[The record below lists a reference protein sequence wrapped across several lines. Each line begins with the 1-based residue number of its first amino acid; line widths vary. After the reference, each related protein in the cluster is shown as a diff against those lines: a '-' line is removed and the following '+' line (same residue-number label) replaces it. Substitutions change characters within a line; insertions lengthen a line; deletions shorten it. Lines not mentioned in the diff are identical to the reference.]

1 MSSLGQRIL
10 TTVIAVPALF
20 SIIFFLPYYGFL
32 VLALVAMLTTALAT
46 AELKELYFKAEGA
59 RINFPSWIA
68 ALLPFSQWLEIAF
81 FPQLPLLE
89 LTLVVM
95 ALAIY
100 TTELTSG
107 PKDAYAKTFSRIG
120 GASLLLIY
128 PGLLLTF
135 IMRLTALSHASV
147 FLLLFFLLVFGNDV
161 FAFLFGMSLGKNN
174 KGIIRVS
181 PNKSVA
187 GFVGGTLSTVA
198 LAVVFCLLYPGVREM
213 VSIPQ
218 ALLLGFLTSVSANI
232 GDLIESAYKRAAN
245 VKDSGHIIPGRG
257 GLLDSI
263 DSMLASAPVFWL
275 LLKLF

>member
-46 AELKELYFKAEGA
+46 AELKKLYFQAEGA

-95 ALAIY
+95 ALVIF
-100 TTELTSG
+100 TTELSSG
-107 PKDAYAKTFSRIG
+107 PKDEYAKTFSRIG
-120 GASLLLIY
+120 GGSLLLIY

-135 IMRLTALSHASV
+135 IVRLTALSHASA

-174 KGIIRVS
+174 KGIIKVS
-181 PNKSVA
+181 PNKSIA

-198 LAVVFCLLYPGVREM
+198 LSVVFCLFYPGVREM

-232 GDLIESAYKRAAN
+232 GDLIESAYKRAAK

-275 LLKLF
+275 LLTLF

>member
-20 SIIFFLPYYGFL
+20 SIIFFLPHYGFL

-59 RINFPSWIA
+59 RINFPSWTA
-68 ALLPFSQWLEIAF
+68 ALLPFAQWLEIAF
-81 FPQLPLLE
+81 LPQLPLLE

-100 TTELTSG
+100 TTELSSG
-107 PKDAYAKTFSRIG
+107 PKDEYAKTFSRIG

-135 IMRLTALSHASV
+135 IMRLTALSHASA

-161 FAFLFGMSLGKNN
+161 FAFLFGMSLGKTN
-174 KGIIRVS
+174 KGIIKVS

-187 GFVGGTLSTVA
+187 GFVGGTVSTVA
-198 LAVVFCLLYPGVREM
+198 LAVAFCLFYPGVKEM

-232 GDLIESAYKRAAN
+232 GDLIESAYKRAAK
-245 VKDSGHIIPGRG
+245 VKNSGHLIPGRG

-263 DSMLASAPVFWL
+263 DSMLASAPVYWL
-275 LLKLF
+275 LLTLF

>member
-10 TTVIAVPALF
+10 TTVITVPALF
-20 SIIFFLPYYGFL
+20 LIIFFLPYYGFL
-32 VLALVAMLTTALAT
+32 VLTVVAMLTTALAT

-59 RINFPSWIA
+59 RIHFPSWMA
-68 ALLPFSQWLEIAF
+68 ALLPFSQWLELTI

-100 TTELTSG
+100 TTELTFG

-135 IMRLTALSHASV
+135 IIRLTALNHAST

-161 FAFLFGMSLGKNN
+161 FAFLFGMSFGKNN
-174 KGIIRVS
+174 RGIMLVS

-187 GFVGGTLSTVA
+187 GFVGGILSTVA
-198 LAVVFCLLYPGVREM
+198 LAVAFCLFYPGVGEM

-218 ALLLGFLTSVSANI
+218 ALLLGFLTSISANI

-263 DSMLASAPVFWL
+263 DSMLASAPVYWL

>member
-1 MSSLGQRIL
+1 MSSLVQRIL

-32 VLALVAMLTTALAT
+32 ALASVAMLTTALAT
-46 AELKELYFKAEGA
+46 MELKELYFKAEGA
-59 RINFPSWIA
+59 RINFPSWTA

-100 TTELTSG
+100 AAELSSG

-128 PGLLLTF
+128 PGLLITF
-135 IMRLTALSHASV
+135 ILRLTALPHASA

-174 KGIIRVS
+174 KGIIKVS

-187 GFVGGTLSTVA
+187 GFVGGTLSTIA
-198 LAVVFCLLYPGVREM
+198 LSFAFCYFYPGVHAL

-218 ALLLGFLTSVSANI
+218 ALLLGLLTSISANI
-232 GDLIESAYKRAAN
+232 GDLIESVYKRAAK
-245 VKDSGHIIPGRG
+245 VKDSGNLIPGRG

-275 LLKLF
+275 LLVLF

>member
-1 MSSLGQRIL
+1 MSSLTKRIL

-32 VLALVAMLTTALAT
+32 ALALVAMLTTALAT

-59 RINFPSWIA
+59 RINFPSWTA
-68 ALLPFSQWLEIAF
+68 ALLPFAQWLEIAF
-81 FPQLPLLE
+81 FTQLPLLE

-100 TTELTSG
+100 TTELSSG
-107 PKDAYAKTFSRIG
+107 PKDEYKKTFSRIG

-128 PGLLLTF
+128 PGLLITF
-135 IMRLTALSHASV
+135 IMRLTALSNASA

-174 KGIIRVS
+174 KGIIKVS
-181 PNKSVA
+181 PNKSIA

-198 LAVVFCLLYPGVREM
+198 LALAFCIFYPGVKEM

-232 GDLIESAYKRAAN
+232 GDLIESAFKRAAKE
-245 VKDSGHIIPGRG
+245 KDSGNLIPGRG

-263 DSMLASAPVFWL
+263 DSMLASAPVYWL
-275 LLKLF
+275 LLTLF

>member
-1 MSSLGQRIL
+1 MSSLVQRIL
-10 TTVIAVPALF
+10 TTVVAVPALF
-20 SIIFFLPYYGFL
+20 SIIFFLPHYGFL
-32 VLALVAMLTTALAT
+32 VLALLAMLTTALAT
-46 AELKELYFKAEGA
+46 SELKELYFKAEGA
-59 RINFPSWIA
+59 RINFPAWTA
-68 ALLPFSQWLEIAF
+68 ALLPLAQWSEITF

-100 TTELTSG
+100 ATELKSG
-107 PKDAYAKTFSRIG
+107 PKDEYAKTFSRIG

-128 PGLLLTF
+128 PGLLITF
-135 IMRLTALSHASV
+135 IIRLTALTHASA

-174 KGIIRVS
+174 KGIIKVS

-187 GFVGGTLSTVA
+187 GFVGGTLSTILLA
-198 LAVVFCLLYPGVREM
+198 LAFCFFYPGVKEL

-218 ALLLGFLTSVSANI
+218 SLLLGLLTSVSANI
-232 GDLIESAYKRAAN
+232 GDLIESAFKRSAK
-245 VKDSGHIIPGRG
+245 VKDSGHLIPGRG

-263 DSMLASAPVFWL
+263 DSMLACAPVYWL
-275 LLKLF
+275 LLVLF

>member
-1 MSSLGQRIL
+1 MSSLVQRIL

-32 VLALVAMLTTALAT
+32 ALALLAMLTAALAT
-46 AELKELYFKAEGA
+46 MELKELYFKAEGA
-59 RINFPSWIA
+59 RINFPSWTA
-68 ALLPFSQWLEIAF
+68 ALLPFSQWLEITF
-81 FPQLPLLE
+81 FPGIPLLE

-100 TTELTSG
+100 TTELSSG
-107 PKDAYAKTFSRIG
+107 PKDGYAKTFSRIG

-135 IMRLTALSHASV
+135 IMRLTALNNASA

-174 KGIIRVS
+174 KGIIKVS

-198 LAVVFCLLYPGVREM
+198 LSVAFCLFYPGVKEL
-213 VSIPQ
+213 VSMPQ

-232 GDLIESAYKRAAN
+232 GDLIESAYKRAAK
-245 VKDSGHIIPGRG
+245 VKDSGHLIPGRG

-263 DSMLASAPVFWL
+263 DSLLASAPVYWL
-275 LLKLF
+275 LLVLF

>member
-1 MSSLGQRIL
+1 MSSLSNRIL

-32 VLALVAMLTTALAT
+32 ALALVAMLTTALAT
-46 AELKELYFKAEGA
+46 MELKELYCKAEGA
-59 RINFPSWIA
+59 HINFPSWTA
-68 ALLPFSQWLEIAF
+68 ALLPFAQWLEIAF

-100 TTELTSG
+100 TTELISG
-107 PKDAYAKTFSRIG
+107 PKDEYAKTFSRIG

-135 IMRLTALSHASV
+135 IMRLTALSHASA

-174 KGIIRVS
+174 KGLIKVS
-181 PNKSVA
+181 PNKSIA
-187 GFVGGTLSTVA
+187 GFLGGTLSSVL
-198 LAVVFCLLYPGVREM
+198 LAVAFCLFYPGVREM
-213 VSIPQ
+213 VSVPQ

-232 GDLIESAYKRAAN
+232 GDLIESAFKRAAK
-245 VKDSGHIIPGRG
+245 VKDSGHLIPGRG

-263 DSMLASAPVFWL
+263 DSMLASAPVYWL
-275 LLKLF
+275 LLTLL

>member
-1 MSSLGQRIL
+1 MSSLSKRIL
-10 TTVIAVPALF
+10 TTVIAVPTLF

-32 VLALVAMLTTALAT
+32 VLVLVAMLTTALAT
-46 AELKELYFKAEGA
+46 MELKELYFKAEGT
-59 RINFPSWIA
+59 RINFPSWTA
-68 ALLPFSQWLEIAF
+68 AFLPFSQWLEIAF

-100 TTELTSG
+100 TTELKSG
-107 PKDAYAKTFSRIG
+107 PKDEYAKTFSRIG

-128 PGLLLTF
+128 PGLLITF
-135 IMRLTALSHASV
+135 IMRLTALPQASA

-174 KGIIRVS
+174 KGIIKVS

-187 GFVGGTLSTVA
+187 GFIGGTLSTVA
-198 LAVVFCLLYPGVREM
+198 LSVAFCLFYPGAKAL
-213 VSIPQ
+213 VSLPQ
-218 ALLLGFLTSVSANI
+218 ALLLGFLTSVTANI
-232 GDLIESAYKRAAN
+232 GDLIESAYKRAAK
-245 VKDSGHIIPGRG
+245 VKDSGNLIPGRG

-263 DSMLASAPVFWL
+263 DSLLASAPVYWL
-275 LLKLF
+275 LLTLF

>member
-1 MSSLGQRIL
+1 MSSLTKRIL

-46 AELKELYFKAEGA
+46 MELKELYFKAEGA
-59 RINFPSWIA
+59 RINFPSWTA

-100 TTELTSG
+100 TTELSSG
-107 PKDAYAKTFSRIG
+107 PKDEYKKTFSRIG

-128 PGLLLTF
+128 PGLLITF
-135 IMRLTALSHASV
+135 IMRLTALSNASA

-174 KGIIRVS
+174 KGIIKVS
-181 PNKSVA
+181 PNKSIA

-198 LAVVFCLLYPGVREM
+198 LALAFCMFYPGVKEM

-232 GDLIESAYKRAAN
+232 GDLIESAFKRAAKE
-245 VKDSGHIIPGRG
+245 KDSGNLIPGRG

-263 DSMLASAPVFWL
+263 DSMLASAPVYWL
-275 LLKLF
+275 LLTLF

>member
-1 MSSLGQRIL
+1 MSSLGKRIL
-10 TTVIAVPALF
+10 TTVVTVPTLF
-20 SIIFFLPYYGFL
+20 IIIFFLPHYGFL
-32 VLALVAMLTTALAT
+32 VLVLVAMLTTAFAT

-59 RINFPSWIA
+59 RINFPSWTA

-100 TTELTSG
+100 ATELTSG
-107 PKDAYAKTFSRIG
+107 PKDEYAKTFSRIG

-135 IMRLTALSHASV
+135 IMRLTALSHASA

-174 KGIIRVS
+174 KGIIKVS

-187 GFVGGTLSTVA
+187 GFIGGTLSTVA
-198 LAVVFCLLYPGVREM
+198 LAVVFCLFYPGVKEL
-213 VSIPQ
+213 VSLPQ
-218 ALLLGFLTSVSANI
+218 ALLLGFFTSVSANI
-232 GDLIESAYKRAAN
+232 GDLIESAYKRAAK
-245 VKDSGHIIPGRG
+245 VKDSGNIIPGRG

-263 DSMLASAPVFWL
+263 DSMLASAPVYWL
-275 LLKLF
+275 LLTLF

>member
-1 MSSLGQRIL
+1 MSSLGKRIL
-10 TTVIAVPALF
+10 TTVVTVPTLF
-20 SIIFFLPYYGFL
+20 IIIFFLPHYGFL

-59 RINFPSWIA
+59 RINFPSWTA

-100 TTELTSG
+100 ATELTSG
-107 PKDAYAKTFSRIG
+107 PKDEYAKTFSRIG

-135 IMRLTALSHASV
+135 IMRLTALSHASA

-174 KGIIRVS
+174 KGIIKVS

-187 GFVGGTLSTVA
+187 GFIGGTLSTVA
-198 LAVVFCLLYPGVREM
+198 LAVVFCLFYPGVKEL
-213 VSIPQ
+213 VSLPQ
-218 ALLLGFLTSVSANI
+218 ALLLGFFTSVSANI
-232 GDLIESAYKRAAN
+232 GDLIESAYKRAAK
-245 VKDSGHIIPGRG
+245 VKDSGNIIPGRG

-263 DSMLASAPVFWL
+263 DSMLASAPVYWL
-275 LLKLF
+275 LLTLF